1 VPLLSVPTLRS
12 MPPRRRGLPP
22 GLRRCGALLV
32 CLLAAIAAPA
42 SGQSSRAELI
52 TQQEAAKAKKVAPH
66 EPNKAEA
73 LVATVEDILLGN
85 PSGFYPFFGSVWSG
99 GGFTLGAG
107 YRQFTGD
114 NTFLDV
120 KGLYSL
126 SNYKYIETTA
136 ATLGLAS
143 GKVNVGAHLG
153 WRDATQV
160 AYYGVGFE
168 TPPEDLTNY
177 RFKQGWVSGDIVARP
192 VWWTVFG
199 ANVGYEDFSLES
211 GTGTSPSI
219 EEIFTPATAPGLG
232 LSPKYLRSSFSAG
245 IDTRPA
251 AGYAR
256 RGTFIEARY
265 HNYADQDDAL
275 SFDQVDAEI
284 TQHIPF
290 LRESWV
296 LSLHGLAQ
304 MASDDVPY
312 FLMPSLGSGST
323 LRAFPSWRFRDRNSL
338 LVQAE
343 WRWTPIPSAI
353 DMAFFFDAGKVTAE
367 RSQLDLNHL
376 KTDFGIGF
384 RFHSLLATP
393 LRVELAKGNEGTRL
407 VFAGSAAF

>member
-1 VPLLSVPTLRS
+1 MLPSVPNLRS
-12 MPPRRRGLPP
+12 MPARRRRLPR
-22 GLRRCGALLV
+22 GTARCRVLLAG
-32 CLLAAIAAPA
+32 LLAAIAVPA
-42 SGQSSRAELI
+42 SGQTSRADVI
-52 TQQEAAKAKKVAPH
+52 VQQEAAKAQKLAPH
-66 EPNKAEA
+66 TPNKAEA
-73 LVATVEDILLGN
+73 LVAKIQGILLES

-107 YRQFTGD
+107 YRHFAGD
-114 NTFLDV
+114 NTFFDV
-120 KGLYSL
+120 KGLYSF

-136 ATLGLAS
+136 ATLGLAG

-160 AYYGVGFE
+160 AYYGLGID
-168 TPPEDLTNY
+168 TPPEAQSNY
-177 RFKQGWVSGDIVARP
+177 RFKQGWVSGDVVARP
-192 VWWTVFG
+192 AWWTVFG

-219 EEIFTPATAPGLG
+219 EQIFTPDTAPGLG
-232 LSPKYLRSSFSAG
+232 LSPKYLRSTVSAG
-245 IDTRPA
+245 IDSRLSP
-251 AGYAR
+251 GYAR

-312 FLMPSLGSGST
+312 FMMPSLGSGST

-338 LVQAE
+338 LLQAE
-343 WRWTPIPSAI
+343 WRWTPIPSLL
-353 DMAFFFDAGKVTAE
+353 DMAFFYDAGKVTSE
-367 RSQLDLNHL
+367 RSQLDLDHL
-376 KTDFGIGF
+376 KTDFGIGV

-393 LRVELAKGNEGTRL
+393 LRIEWAKGNEGSRI

>member
-1 VPLLSVPTLRS
+1 
-12 MPPRRRGLPP
+12 MPPRHRGFPP
-22 GLRRCGALLV
+22 GTRRCGALLV
-32 CLLAAIAAPA
+32 YLLAAIAAPA
-42 SGQSSRAELI
+42 AGQSSRADVI
-52 TQQEAAKAKKVAPH
+52 AQQEAAKAKALVPFK
-66 EPNKAEA
+66 PNKAEA
-73 LVATVEDILLGN
+73 LVDKIEGILLGT

-107 YRQFTGD
+107 YRQFRGD
-114 NTFLDV
+114 NTFFDI
-120 KGLYSL
+120 KGLYSF

-136 ATLGLAS
+136 ATLGLAG

-160 AYYGVGFE
+160 AYYGVGIE
-168 TPPEDLTNY
+168 TPPEDRSNY

-199 ANVGYEDFSLES
+199 ANVGYEDFSLEPGAGS
-211 GTGTSPSI
+211 ASPSI

-245 IDTRPA
+245 IDTRPSP
-251 AGYAR
+251 GYAR
-256 RGTFIEARY
+256 TGTFVEARY
-265 HNYADQDDAL
+265 HNYADQDDTL

-312 FLMPSLGSGST
+312 FMMPSLGSGST

-338 LVQAE
+338 LLQAE
-343 WRWTPIPSAI
+343 WRWTPIPSAL
-353 DMAFFFDAGKVTAE
+353 DMAFFFDAGKVTPE

-376 KTDFGIGF
+376 KTDFGIGV

-393 LRVELAKGNEGTRL
+393 LRIELAKGNEGTRL

>member
-1 VPLLSVPTLRS
+1 MLLPAVPIPSSP
-12 MPPRRRGLPP
+12 
-22 GLRRCGALLV
+22 RRCGALLA
-32 CLLAAIAAPA
+32 CLLAMAAPA
-42 SGQSSRAELI
+42 AGQSSRAEAI
-52 TQQEAAKAKKVAPH
+52 AQQEAAKAKKLAPFK
-66 EPNKAEA
+66 PNKAEA
-73 LVATVEDILLGN
+73 LVATVEGILLGN

-107 YRQFTGD
+107 YRQFRGD
-114 NTFLDV
+114 NTFFDI
-120 KGLYSL
+120 KGLYSFK
-126 SNYKYIETTA
+126 NYKYIETTA
-136 ATLGLAS
+136 ATLGLAE
-143 GKVNVGAHLG
+143 GKVNIGAHLG

-160 AYYGVGFE
+160 AFYGVGID
-168 TPPEDLTNY
+168 TPPDALTNY

-199 ANVGYEDFSLES
+199 ANIGYEDFSLES
-211 GTGTSPSI
+211 GSGSVPSI
-219 EEIFTPATAPGLG
+219 EEVFTPGSAPGLG
-232 LSPKYLRSSFSAG
+232 LSPTYVRSSFSAG
-245 IDTRPA
+245 IDSRPSP
-251 AGYAR
+251 GYAR
-256 RGTFIEARY
+256 RGTLIEARY

-304 MASDDVPY
+304 MASADVPY

-323 LRAFPSWRFRDRNSL
+323 LRAYPSWRFRDRNSL
-338 LVQAE
+338 LLQAE
-343 WRWTPIPSAI
+343 WRWTPIPSAL
-353 DMAFFFDAGKVTAE
+353 DMAFFVDAGKVTAE

-376 KTDFGIGF
+376 KTDFGIGV

-393 LRVELAKGNEGTRL
+393 LRVEWAKGNEGSRI